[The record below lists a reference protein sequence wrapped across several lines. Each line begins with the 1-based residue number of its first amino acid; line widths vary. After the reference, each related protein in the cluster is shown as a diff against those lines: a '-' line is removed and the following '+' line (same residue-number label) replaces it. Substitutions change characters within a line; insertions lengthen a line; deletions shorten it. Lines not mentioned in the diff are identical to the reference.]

1 MSRRRSKDNAATLA
15 AKATD
20 EAFANLPHVPM
31 TDNLAPMGMFNMITT
46 YSKTLTIID
55 IAFAC
60 FFSQHRPI
68 SVYHPIPQTYSKA
81 HFDRIFETRPE
92 PRSGKIKPQDVI
104 YTLAGA
110 VNAFEQA
117 SQSPEERAARSDLH
131 EEDRSLIP
139 NLEELVKQ
147 FRPFNVPPPPT
158 PFDMSAGGAEETQA
172 RRVEAEMVEMVADEE
187 PTRMT
192 YQTTVTIEET
202 TTPEG
207 DKTFTASATP
217 IIVRNSAARASRQ
230 PFLTRMA
237 QRQMVLEP
245 GNGEDEGMML
255 ISVKRQ
261 RKLKMK
267 KHKYKKLMKRTRN
280 LRRKLGKT

>member
-1 MSRRRSKDNAATLA
+1 MS
-15 AKATD
+15 
-20 EAFANLPHVPM
+20 
-31 TDNLAPMGMFNMITT
+31 
-46 YSKTLTIID
+46 ID

-104 YTLAGA
+104 HTLAGA

-117 SQSPEERAARSDLH
+117 SQSPEERAARLELQ
-131 EEDRSLIP
+131 EEDRSSIH

-147 FRPFNVPPPPT
+147 FRPFDVPPPPT
-158 PFDMSAGGAEETQA
+158 PFDMSAGTPEETQVS
-172 RRVEAEMVEMVADEE
+172 RDEAGIMELAEDEE
-187 PTRMT
+187 PRLTQHMT
-192 YQTTVTIEET
+192 YQTTVTIKET
-202 TTPEG
+202 TSPDG

-217 IIVRNSAARASRQ
+217 IIVRSTAARTPRQ

-237 QRQMVLEP
+237 QRQMVIEP
-245 GNGEDEGMML
+245 SNGEDEGMML